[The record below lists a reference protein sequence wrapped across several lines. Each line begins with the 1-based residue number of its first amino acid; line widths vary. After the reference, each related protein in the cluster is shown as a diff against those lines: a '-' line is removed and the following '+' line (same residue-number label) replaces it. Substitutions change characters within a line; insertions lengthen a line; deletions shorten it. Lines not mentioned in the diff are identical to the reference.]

1 MADTPPNIDEFNQIA
16 ALVFAQLYREFP
28 VVVDINSGGVGC
40 VGNGLGQPYA
50 ALGTKLQ

>member
-1 MADTPPNIDEFNQIA
+1 MAETRPNIDEFNQIA

-28 VVVDINSGGVGC
+28 VVVDIDRGVGC
-40 VGNGLGQPYA
+40 VGNGLGQPHA